1 MFLIHLASCA
11 DRKTDGRGSSFVGL
25 VEWRHGMAWKA
36 GRGIAYL
43 AYVLVSDKD
52 SKQNNRNDSE

>member
-1 MFLIHLASCA
+1 
-11 DRKTDGRGSSFVGL
+11 
-25 VEWRHGMAWKA
+25 MAWKA